1 MTTATQTLQTRRKA
15 ALGPAYVHFYETPV
29 HIVKG
34 EGVWLWDAAGRK
46 YLDCYNNVAS
56 VGHCHPH
63 VVDALCRQARRLN
76 THTRYLHDSIVEYA
90 EMLANILPGDISVS
104 NIVCTGS
111 EANDLAC
118 QIAAKVTGKRGFIVI
133 RSAYHGGTMFL
144 SALSPEDPA
153 QAVPDHVARI
163 DAPDTYRGLQ
173 TDTPQA
179 FADHYATQV
188 HEAIETLNARV
199 LGVAALII
207 DSSYDNPGI
216 FAPPPAYQQQL
227 FAAVR
232 AAGGL
237 IIADEVQ
244 SGLCRLGSN
253 YWGVMDSGVTPDF
266 ITMGKPMGDG
276 HPIAVTATTPAIMQA
291 FVDAGGAYFNT
302 YAGNP
307 VSCEVGK
314 AVLEVVA
321 RENLL
326 KNVQDISA
334 RLIAGLNRLALR
346 HDIIGDVRGKG
357 FFLGV
362 DLVRDRATKSP
373 AGPEAARVV
382 EWAKDTGLLIS
393 RLGHDGN
400 ILKIRPPLVFGRE
413 HCDIAIDI
421 LDSALAR
428 A

>member
-1 MTTATQTLQTRRKA
+1 MPDDARSLQARRMDS
-15 ALGPAYVHFYETPV
+15 LGPAYVHFYEDPI

-34 EGVWLWDAAGRK
+34 EDVWLWDAAGKK

-63 VVDALCRQARRLN
+63 VVDTLCRQARILN
-76 THTRYLHDSIVEYA
+76 THTRYLHTSIVEYA

-118 QIAAKVTGKRGFIVI
+118 QIAAKVTGKQGFIVI
-133 RSAYHGGTMFL
+133 KSSYHGGTMFL
-144 SALSPEDPA
+144 QNLSPEDPVQSA
-153 QAVPDHVARI
+153 PEHVVEIA
-163 DAPDTYRGLQ
+163 APDTYRGLH
-173 TDTPQA
+173 TNDPDA
-179 FADHYATQV
+179 FAKHYADLC
-188 HEAIETLNARV
+188 HAAIKTLDARGY
-199 LGVAALII
+199 GVAALII

-216 FAPPPAYQQQL
+216 FAPPPAYQRQL

-232 AAGGL
+232 TAGGL
-237 IIADEVQ
+237 VIADEVQ
-244 SGLCRLGSN
+244 SGLCRLGDN
-253 YWGVMDSGVTPDF
+253 YWGVMDSGITPDF

-276 HPIAVTATTPAIMQA
+276 HPIAVTATTPEIMRA
-291 FVDAGGAYFNT
+291 FVYAGGTYFNT

-314 AVLEVVA
+314 AVLEIVA

-326 KNVQDISA
+326 KNVRDTSTQFMSE
-334 RLIAGLNRLALR
+334 LKRLADK

-362 DLVRDRATKSP
+362 DLVNDRNSKTP
-373 AGPEAARVV
+373 AGPEAMRVV
-382 EWAKDTGLLIS
+382 EWAKNNGLLIS
-393 RLGHDGN
+393 RVGPESN
-400 ILKIRPPLVFGRE
+400 ILKIRPPLVFGKD
-413 HCDIAIDI
+413 HCDLAIDI
-421 LDSALAR
+421 LDNAFAQL
-428 A
+428 